1 MKMSKLSL
9 ILLGLLAAWL
19 PARALN
25 LPPTNIILIPQAAT
39 DSYLDFS
46 LSGVPSGFD
55 VGNNAYLAW
64 CIQVRNENV
73 PGDGTGSHTGLLMS
87 VSSPLLS
94 APFLGMPW
102 DKINYILNH

>member
-1 MKMSKLSL
+1 MKIPKLSL
-9 ILLGLLAAWL
+9 VLFGLLVAWL

-25 LPPTNIILIPQAAT
+25 LPPGNIILTSQAAT

-64 CIQVRNENV
+64 CVQVRSENI
-73 PGDGTGSHTGLLMS
+73 PGDGTGSHTGVLMS

-102 DKINYILNH
+102 